1 MLEIKNI
8 RKIYGDG
15 YEAIKSFNIDIA
27 KGEFI
32 TLLGPSGCGK
42 TTMLKMIAG
51 FESPTSGKI
60 LFNKIDIKDLPI
72 QRRPTATVFQDYAL
86 FPNMNVKENIE
97 YGLKLMRLPIENLE
111 KDITKDVQRKVQ
123 EAEKKAN
130 GKIKTILKKQEAI
143 KKDLDKL
150 NGKLESNPDLNEL
163 RNLEWEDIDIR
174 INKIVEEFEK
184 ISDKNFFNSIS
195 FKLKFK
201 DKINDVYNFFGS
213 DKEIKFTIRR
223 GKSEESN
230 LIADYFTLKKNYRT
244 VTNINK
250 KIEELTDKYNDLDY
264 WVSYWQNYPSSE
276 QEWYEKKLLTRK
288 MTKEEI
294 DAEVKRILEL
304 VGLSGKEKKYPSDL
318 SGGMQQRV
326 ALARALV
333 VQPDILLL
341 DEPLSA
347 LDAKVRKQM
356 QIEMKRLHKELGL
369 TFILVTHD
377 QEEALILSDRIVV
390 MSHGQIEQIGTP
402 MEIYDKPNNI
412 WIANFIGRANIF
424 DGVMKQNGKVEIF
437 GKQIP
442 VADDYRKIKSG
453 TKVKVMI
460 RPEDFDVVSKQ
471 KSYLTAKVKEVI
483 YKGLLWDIKCQLD
496 ESLFN
501 IEAINKVGL
510 NKEINVAWD
519 IEDMHIM
526 EETNEQ
532 N

>member
-1 MLEIKNI
+1 MLEIRNI
-8 RKIYGDG
+8 RKVYSDG
-15 YEAIKSFNIDIA
+15 YEAIKSFNIDIN

-51 FESPTSGKI
+51 FENPTSGKI

-111 KDITKDVQRKVQ
+111 KDISKQVQKKV
-123 EAEKKAN
+123 EDAEKKAN
-130 GKIKTILKKQEAI
+130 GKIKALNKRQDAI
-143 KKDLDKL
+143 KKELEKYNNKIKTNENLANLVDLEK
-150 NGKLESNPDLNEL
+150 
-163 RNLEWEDIDIR
+163 EDVDER
-174 INKIVEEFEK
+174 INNIVEEFEK
-184 ISDKNFFNSIS
+184 KYDKNFYKSIP
-195 FKLKFK
+195 FKFK
-201 DKINDVYNFFGS
+201 FIDKLNDLYTFLHIN
-213 DKEIKFTIRR
+213 KEIKLSYKRN
-223 GKSEESN
+223 KSDESN
-230 LIADYFTLKKNYRT
+230 YIADYFLLKKSYRT
-244 VTNINK
+244 LTQYNK
-250 KIEELTDKYNDLDY
+250 KIQSLIDEYNDLDY
-264 WVSYWQNYPSSE
+264 WVSYWQNYPSQE
-276 QEWYEKKLLTRK
+276 LEWYEKKLLTRK
-288 MTKEEI
+288 MTKAEI
-294 DAEVKRILEL
+294 DDEVSKILTL
-304 VGLSGKEKKYPSDL
+304 VGLTGKEKKYPSDL

-333 VQPDILLL
+333 VKPDILLL

-390 MSHGQIEQIGTP
+390 MSQGQIEQIGTP
-402 MEIYDKPNNI
+402 MDYDKPNNV

-424 DGVMKQNGKVEIF
+424 DGVMKKDGKVEIF
-437 GKQIP
+437 GKSIP
-442 VADDYRKIKSG
+442 VATEYKKIKPN

-460 RPEDFDVVSKQ
+460 RPEDFDIVDKK
-471 KSYLTAKVKEVI
+471 KSYLSVKVKEVI
-483 YKGLLWDIKCQLD
+483 YKGLLWDIRCSLD
-496 ESLFN
+496 NVSFN
-501 IEAINKVGL
+501 MEAIDKVAV
-510 NKEINVAWD
+510 NKEIHISWD

-526 EETNEQ
+526 EADSEQ
-532 N
+532 D